1 MLAESTING
10 ASSADVRAIG
20 KTLPLRRG
28 VFPRPY
34 SLTRLPHRDITMQN
48 VLGEGDFEHY
58 QGVWRMQS
66 LPNCAPNGGNASRL
80 TYAVEIKP
88 KGILPVRLIEGRIA
102 SDLKANMAAIRNYV
116 EAEEL
121 KKLRRIF
128 PKVLPSELSD
138 VMLELAQTNL
148 TTVYETA
155 SLESLKEIRPIQSDI
170 IVLDR
175 QRGWKRRSVLGVL
188 SRLLFFRRNI
198 NVTDQY
204 GYPTEPFS
212 PIVPALTPATALSET
227 TIRHSSHSDEPSEV
241 TDLLEENT
249 RLKEKVASLE
259 GEMRKANAVLRKIE
273 ILSKIDN

>member
-121 KKLRRIF
+121 KKVRRVF
-128 PKVLPSELSD
+128 PEDLPAELSG
-138 VMLELAQTNL
+138 VMLESAQTN
-148 TTVYETA
+148 TRTVYETA
-155 SLESLKEIRPIQSDI
+155 PPELSKEIHPIQTDI

-204 GYPTEPFS
+204 GYPTESLS
-212 PIVPALTPATALSET
+212 PTLTPVNALSKT
-227 TIRHSSHSDEPSEV
+227 TISHISHSDEPSEV

>member
-1 MLAESTING
+1 
-10 ASSADVRAIG
+10 
-20 KTLPLRRG
+20 
-28 VFPRPY
+28 
-34 SLTRLPHRDITMQN
+34 MQN

-121 KKLRRIF
+121 KKVRRVF
-128 PKVLPSELSD
+128 PKDLPSELPA
-138 VMLELAQTNL
+138 VMLESAQTN
-148 TTVYETA
+148 TRTVYETA
-155 SLESLKEIRPIQSDI
+155 SPESSNEVHPIQSEI

-198 NVTDQY
+198 EVTDQY
-204 GYPTEPFS
+204 GYPTESLS
-212 PIVPALTPATALSET
+212 PTVPTPTPATALSET
-227 TIRHSSHSDEPSEV
+227 TIRHGSHSDKPSEV
-241 TDLLEENT
+241 NDLLEENT